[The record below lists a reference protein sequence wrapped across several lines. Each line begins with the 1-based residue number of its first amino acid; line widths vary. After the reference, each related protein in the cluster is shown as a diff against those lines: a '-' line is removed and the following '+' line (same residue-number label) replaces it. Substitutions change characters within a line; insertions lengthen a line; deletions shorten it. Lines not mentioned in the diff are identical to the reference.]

1 MGLRPGRHRGRRE
14 GVAMIAA
21 LTIAVVLLSV
31 TLLAMWVINHCL
43 QTDPDADPLEA
54 APAPVLPRE
63 AVEEA
68 DAMAAYAEANNPAPL
83 LALRTHR
90 VLMPQCQLT
99 DSQIKRRVTV
109 GVGFVLAM
117 ICLSAWMGAR

>member
-1 MGLRPGRHRGRRE
+1 
-14 GVAMIAA
+14 MIAA

-43 QTDPDADPLEA
+43 QNDPDADPLEA
-54 APAPVLPRE
+54 VPAPVLPRE
-63 AVEEA
+63 AVEET
-68 DAMAAYAEANNPAPL
+68 DAMAAYAEANNPRPL

-90 VLMPQCQLT
+90 VLMPQCQLI
-99 DSQIKRRVTV
+99 DSQITRRVTV
-109 GVGFVLAM
+109 GVGFILAM